1 LSNLALFLR
10 KKTHLLNFGGQCLV
24 TDSRPLPISSKKA
37 KRTTNIGL
45 LVLVRILLRDSIWG
59 IGIWLERFALLDL
72 LISVCFLIERDKLS
86 IGLNARLW
94 EREYLILAQAGGNME
109 VFSKDL
115 SNGGKGGWGTD
126 HTLGG

>member
-1 LSNLALFLR
+1 L
-10 KKTHLLNFGGQCLV
+10 
-24 TDSRPLPISSKKA
+24 
-37 KRTTNIGL
+37 
-45 LVLVRILLRDSIWG
+45 G

-109 VFSKDL
+109 VFSKRFEQWWERGVG
-115 SNGGKGGWGTD
+115 NRPHPWGLECAGFDSHYCSTIK
-126 HTLGG
+126 